1 MNLFNQENLINRLK
15 HVKHFQGLSDNALKE
30 IVIGGQ
36 ILRYPAGSIIFHE
49 GDSCAGLYVL
59 FSGKVHLLKSGLQGQ
74 STIIGVINPVIM
86 FNEVTVIDG
95 GPNPVTATVVEDCV
109 AWQLSCSR
117 YQSLLERYPEV
128 GTGLLKAM
136 AVRNRMM
143 LTHLEDIIS
152 RPIQARVAKTLL
164 DLSDMGSRP
173 INRYRHTNQEI
184 AARVA
189 TVHEAVSRA
198 LRSLSETGAITYTRS
213 QIKIS
218 SITLLAKLAQLD
230 PIEFD

>member
-1 MNLFNQENLINRLK
+1 MNLYNQENLINRLK
-15 HVKHFQGLSDNALKE
+15 NVRHFQGFSENALKD

-36 ILRYPAGSIIFHE
+36 ILRYPAGATIFHE
-49 GDSCAGLYVL
+49 GDSCSGLYVL
-59 FSGKVHLLKSGLQGQ
+59 LKGKVHLLKSGLQGQ
-74 STIIGVINPVIM
+74 NTIIGVINPVIM

-95 GPNPVTATVVEDCV
+95 GTNPVTAIAVEDCV
-109 AWQLSCSR
+109 AWQLGCSR

-143 LTHLEDIIS
+143 LNHLEDIIS

-164 DLSDMGSRP
+164 DLSDTGRLP

-189 TVHEAVSRA
+189 TVHEAISRS
-198 LRSLSETGAITYTRS
+198 LRSLADAGAITYTRG

-218 SITLLAKLAQLD
+218 SVTLLAKLAQLD